1 MKRIIMVMLIVL
13 LASFV
18 YADGAEICDY
28 ILNHDKFSVGE
39 EIPDKVPYSNEVANF
54 YTIDGDVIGHMVL
67 EDKIVIEVNC
77 TETTEPTYNV
87 YILNLNT
94 IKDIEEAESPVDE
107 VDDKISEG
115 EIIIEGTSFGK
126 KAKALAI
133 RSVIKIISWFV

>member
-1 MKRIIMVMLIVL
+1 MKGIMVVVLVVL

-39 EIPDKVPYSNEVANF
+39 EIPDDIPYSNEVANF
-54 YTIDGDVIGHMVL
+54 YTVSGEIIGQMVL
-67 EDKIVIEVNC
+67 EDKVVVEADCN
-77 TETTEPTYNV
+77 ETIEPTYNV
-87 YILNLNT
+87 YILDLDT
-94 IKDIEEAESPVDE
+94 IKDIEEAESAVDE

-115 EIIIEGTSFGK
+115 EVVIEGTSFGK

-133 RSVIKIISWFV
+133 RSVIKVFSWFV